1 MKLQNLDLL
10 KQVGGCLQGA
20 ALILSAVL
28 SGCQSP
34 HQALQALASQHS
46 ARLETL
52 PTQPFPLALG
62 TPLQR
67 PATSRIR
74 IYLEGDGHAWA
85 TSSQPSLDPSPRHL
99 LVAQLAFSDPLPSLY
114 LARPCQFVTST
125 RCHPAIWT
133 NRRFGEEVLN
143 SLDGAL
149 DRIKTRYRNQDFEL
163 IGYSGGGALALLLAT
178 RRDDV
183 AQVQTLAG
191 NLSPRQW
198 VRLHKL
204 SPLSGSLEPLDQR
217 ERLARIPQRHLFG
230 AEDDVMPPLLL
241 QQYRRALGTAG
252 CLQSAVLPTVSHS
265 LGWEHAWSVW
275 RERPLDCTRHA
286 FQSLK

>member
-1 MKLQNLDLL
+1 MKLPNLGPL
-10 KQVGGCLQGA
+10 KRVGGWLQGA
-20 ALILSAVL
+20 ALLLSAAL

-34 HQALQALASQHS
+34 QQALQALASQHS
-46 ARLETL
+46 AQLETL
-52 PTQPFPLALG
+52 TTQPFPLALG

-67 PATSRIR
+67 LVTSRIR
-74 IYLEGDGHAWA
+74 IYLEGDGYAWA
-85 TSSQPSLDPSPRHL
+85 TASQPSLDPSPRHL

-114 LARPCQFVTST
+114 LARPCQFVTSPS
-125 RCHPAIWT
+125 CSPAIWT
-133 NRRFGEEVLN
+133 DQRFGEEVLS

-178 RRDDV
+178 RRADV

-230 AEDDVMPPLLL
+230 ADDEVMPPLLL
-241 QQYRRALGTAG
+241 QQYRQALGSAG
-252 CLQSAVLPTVSHS
+252 CLESAVLPTVSHS
-265 LGWEHAWSVW
+265 RGWEHAWADW
-275 RERPLDCTRHA
+275 REQPLDCTPDSSQR
-286 FQSLK
+286 LK